1 MSRAVHF
8 YRGLGFEI
16 VHGGEEVEF
25 TSFLAGKSCL
35 RRESRKRLVMLGP
48 EANQMTTSKTIA
60 GLIGPT
66 LVAIAASMLLNI
78 GSFLRWRNR
87 FPATPRSSSCLASSC
102 SSLGLPLC
110 AFTIAGRTDGR
121 CSAMMEYRDIE
132 YTVVQGIRRNL
143 WKWSAS
149 VANVVITGQSYSKS
163 EAVVEA
169 EKAIDRALA
178 PKKVRL
184 VPLPR
189 RWD

>member
-1 MSRAVHF
+1 
-8 YRGLGFEI
+8 
-16 VHGGEEVEF
+16 
-25 TSFLAGKSCL
+25 
-35 RRESRKRLVMLGP
+35 
-48 EANQMTTSKTIA
+48 
-60 GLIGPT
+60 
-66 LVAIAASMLLNI
+66 
-78 GSFLRWRNR
+78 
-87 FPATPRSSSCLASSC
+87 
-102 SSLGLPLC
+102 
-110 AFTIAGRTDGR
+110 
-121 CSAMMEYRDIE
+121 MMEYRDIE

-143 WKWSAS
+143 WKWSVS